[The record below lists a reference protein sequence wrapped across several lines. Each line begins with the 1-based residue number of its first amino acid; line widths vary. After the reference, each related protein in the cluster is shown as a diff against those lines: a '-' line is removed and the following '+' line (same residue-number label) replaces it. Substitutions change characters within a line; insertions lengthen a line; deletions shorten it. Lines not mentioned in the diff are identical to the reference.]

1 MAAKPPPAPPGE
13 KKKKPPRPGPPPPP
27 VPVATAALVARV
39 AAAKVFGLWPSSALA
54 GLQPVW
60 TTEAGRGKLTLDLSA
75 SKRDLPKESEQHA
88 QLLDLVQAEIDALV
102 SSNAPITVAEA
113 TRADT
118 ERAFGD
124 PITPLYDGG
133 KPPKNSKPDDV
144 VRVASLAGFAVDAT
158 ALPVASNAS
167 GPIQLIGRTS
177 DNPKKKPETMVLL
190 AGKKKQLS
198 LKFSTQSTE
207 ASAAV
212 PTGDMIQAAS
222 ASQQAHRALSLTPL
236 VASVPKAAPKVI
248 VRVRSLHGQ
257 PPRHRRNAGVEVA
270 RPRTS
275 PQASEAETED
285 EEMVVDPWAVEGK
298 IDYSKLVEKFG
309 SQLLTPSLLD
319 RLGALAAK
327 NGMRLHRFFRRGIF
341 FSHRDLAKILDAAEN
356 RKGLYLYTGRGP
368 SSAAMHLGHLVP
380 FLMTQWLQAALGVP
394 LVVQMTDDEKFL
406 WKGEYDEK
414 KGEYD
419 LNRFRLLTR
428 ENAKDIIA
436 CGFNEDKTFIF
447 SDCDYMGHMYPNVC
461 RIWKSITYSTA
472 RAAFGFEGSSN
483 VGQSAFPAIQAA
495 PSFPSSFRI
504 PLQKCGPQPDD
515 ACCLIPCAIDQDP
528 YFRVTRDVAHKIAP
542 KSHPLR
548 GKPALVHSK
557 FFPPLQG
564 ALGKMSASNT
574 DSAVFLTDS
583 DDEIRRKIMTHA
595 FSGGRETAKL
605 QRELGADLEI
615 DVAYQWLRFFLEDDE
630 ELDAI
635 GKSYG
640 SGSGEFWNTAAV
652 KERLVVELQKL
663 VRAHKARRDVRT
675 CVEINQ
681 CVGCTS
687 RR

>member
-60 TTEAGRGKLTLDLSA
+60 TTEKGRGKLTLDLSA
-75 SKRDLPKESEQHA
+75 AKRDLPKESEQHA
-88 QLLDLVQAEIDALV
+88 QLLDLVQADIDALV
-102 SSNAPITVAEA
+102 NANAPITVAEA
-113 TRADT
+113 TRADA
-118 ERAFGD
+118 EKAFGD

-133 KPPKNSKPDDV
+133 KPPKNAKPNDM

-167 GPIQLIGRTS
+167 GPIQLVGRTS

-190 AGKKKQLS
+190 AGRKKQLS

-207 ASAAV
+207 ASAAL
-212 PTGDMIQAAS
+212 PTGDMTQAAA

-236 VASVPKAAPKVI
+236 VAAQPKVT
-248 VRVRSLHGQ
+248 Q
-257 PPRHRRNAGVEVA
+257 K
-270 RPRTS
+270 
-275 PQASEAETED
+275 SEAETEND

-309 SQLLTPSLLD
+309 SQLLTPTLLD

-341 FSHRDLAKILDAAEN
+341 FSHRDLDLILDRFAAG
-356 RKGLYLYTGRGP
+356 KSMYLYTGRGP
-368 SSAAMHLGHLVP
+368 SSEALHLGHLIP
-380 FLMTQWLQAALGVP
+380 FMFTKYLQDVFNVR
-394 LVVQMTDDEKFL
+394 LVIQITDDEKCYFKEPL
-406 WKGEYDEK
+406 SLEEAY
-414 KGEYD
+414 
-419 LNRFRLLTR
+419 RLGYA
-428 ENAKDIIA
+428 NVKDIIA
-436 CGFNEDKTFIF
+436 CGFDLDKTFIF

-574 DSAVFLTDS
+574 DSAV
-583 DDEIRRKIMTHA
+583 R
-595 FSGGRETAKL
+595 
-605 QRELGADLEI
+605 LGA
-615 DVAYQWLRFFLEDDE
+615 
-630 ELDAI
+630 
-635 GKSYG
+635 
-640 SGSGEFWNTAAV
+640 
-652 KERLVVELQKL
+652 
-663 VRAHKARRDVRT
+663 
-675 CVEINQ
+675 
-681 CVGCTS
+681 
-687 RR
+687 

>member
-1 MAAKPPPAPPGE
+1 MAAKPPPAPAGE

-39 AAAKVFGLWPSSALA
+39 AAAKVFGLWPSSALV

-75 SKRDLPKESEQHA
+75 SKRDLPKEPEQHA

-102 SSNAPITVAEA
+102 NANAPITIAEA

-118 ERAFGD
+118 EKAFGD

-133 KPPKNSKPDDV
+133 KPPKNAKPDDM

-167 GPIQLIGRTS
+167 GPIQLVGRTS

-207 ASAAV
+207 AAAAL
-212 PTGDMIQAAS
+212 PTGSMSSAVS

-236 VASVPKAAPKVI
+236 VAAAPKV
-248 VRVRSLHGQ
+248 VPKSD
-257 PPRHRRNAGVEVA
+257 
-270 RPRTS
+270 
-275 PQASEAETED
+275 EAETED

-380 FLMTQWLQAALGVP
+380 FLMTQWLQAALNVP

-414 KGEYD
+414 KGAYD
-419 LNRFRLLTR
+419 LNRFRALTR

-436 CGFNEDKTFIF
+436 CGFDLDKTFIF

-574 DSAVFLTDS
+574 DSAIFLTDS

-630 ELDAI
+630 ELEAI

-663 VRAHKARRDVRT
+663 VRAHKARRDVLTDSDVDAWMAVRAL
-675 CVEINQ
+675 
-681 CVGCTS
+681 GAPY
-687 RR
+687 

>member
-60 TTEAGRGKLTLDLSA
+60 TTEKGRGKLTLDLSA
-75 SKRDLPKESEQHA
+75 AKRDLPKESEQHA

-167 GPIQLIGRTS
+167 GPIQLVGRTS

-198 LKFSTQSTE
+198 LKFSTDASE
-207 ASAAV
+207 AAAAL
-212 PTGDMIQAAS
+212 PTGDMTQAAS

-236 VASVPKAAPKVI
+236 VAAQPKVVPK
-248 VRVRSLHGQ
+248 
-257 PPRHRRNAGVEVA
+257 
-270 RPRTS
+270 
-275 PQASEAETED
+275 SEAETED
-285 EEMVVDPWAVEGK
+285 EGEMVVDPWAVEGK

-309 SQLLTPSLLD
+309 SQLLTPSLLE

-414 KGEYD
+414 KGAYD
-419 LNRFRLLTR
+419 LDRFRALTR

-436 CGFNEDKTFIF
+436 CGFDLDKTFIF

-504 PLQKCGPQPDD
+504 PLQKCGPKPDD

-574 DSAVFLTDS
+574 DSAV
-583 DDEIRRKIMTHA
+583 R
-595 FSGGRETAKL
+595 
-605 QRELGADLEI
+605 LGA
-615 DVAYQWLRFFLEDDE
+615 
-630 ELDAI
+630 
-635 GKSYG
+635 
-640 SGSGEFWNTAAV
+640 
-652 KERLVVELQKL
+652 
-663 VRAHKARRDVRT
+663 
-675 CVEINQ
+675 
-681 CVGCTS
+681 
-687 RR
+687 

>member
-1 MAAKPPPAPPGE
+1 MPATQPPPPPGE
-13 KKKKPPRPGPPPPP
+13 KKKKSPRPGPPPPP
-27 VPVATAALVARV
+27 VAVATAALVARV
-39 AAAKVFGLWPSSALA
+39 AAARVFGLWPSSSLA

-60 TTEAGRGKLTLDLSA
+60 TTEPGCAKLTLDLSN
-75 SKRDLPKESEQHA
+75 STRELPKEVEQHA

-102 SSNAPITVAEA
+102 ASDAPITVAEA
-113 TRADT
+113 SRAAA

-133 KPPKNSKPDDV
+133 KPPKNAKTEDT

-158 ALPVASNAS
+158 ALPVAANAGGGS
-167 GPIQLIGRTS
+167 IQLIGRTS
-177 DNPKKKPETMVLL
+177 DNPKKKPETMVLIV
-190 AGKKKQLS
+190 GKKKQLS
-198 LKFSTQSTE
+198 LKFATSYE
-207 ASAAV
+207 APAAPATGDVQSAAS
-212 PTGDMIQAAS
+212 MSIK
-222 ASQQAHRALSLTPL
+222 AHGALSLKPL
-236 VASVPKAAPKVI
+236 VAFTKAPK
-248 VRVRSLHGQ
+248 
-257 PPRHRRNAGVEVA
+257 
-270 RPRTS
+270 
-275 PQASEAETED
+275 ASEAETDD
-285 EEMVVDPWAVEGK
+285 EGEMVVDPWAVEGK
-298 IDYSKLVEKFG
+298 IDYTKLVEKFG

-327 NGMRLHRFFRRGIF
+327 RGQKLHRFFRRGIF
-341 FSHRDLAKILDAAEN
+341 FSHRDLAKILDAAEQG
-356 RKGLYLYTGRGP
+356 KGLYLYTGRGP

-406 WKGEYDEK
+406 WKGEYNEK
-414 KGEYD
+414 DGAYD
-419 LNRFRLLTR
+419 LDRFRALTR

-436 CGFNEDKTFIF
+436 CGFDRDKTFIF

-461 RIWKSITYSTA
+461 RIWKSITYNTA

-504 PLQKCGPQPDD
+504 PLARCGPRPDD
-515 ACCLIPCAIDQDP
+515 SCCLIPCAIDQDP

-548 GKPALVHSK
+548 GKPSLVHSK

-583 DDEIRRKIMTHA
+583 DEDIRRKVMTHA
-595 FSGGRETAKL
+595 FSGGRDTAKL
-605 QRELGADLEI
+605 QKELGADLDV
-615 DVAYQWLRFFLEDDE
+615 DVAYQWLRFFLEDDD

-640 SGSGEFWNTAAV
+640 SGTGPYWNTAAV
-652 KERLVVELQKL
+652 KERLVSELQKL
-663 VRAHKARRDVRT
+663 VRAHRSRRDVITEADVDAWMAVRELGT
-675 CVEINQ
+675 PYL
-681 CVGCTS
+681 
-687 RR
+687 